1 MAASTQATEAE
12 LAHDLYSFMGYLLKA
27 GSGDYF
33 RTVAELD
40 LTLTQLKALHILDAP
55 GTEETLKS
63 LAERLEL
70 SLPAVSRAVENL
82 HQRGL
87 VERHEDQADRR
98 MKRVTATDAGR
109 HATSTLHDAR
119 LSALK
124 EFSAT
129 LTHPQR
135 RRLAAALAPVLAR
148 PEVAACRSKD
158 PR

>member
-1 MAASTQATEAE
+1 MAADTQATESE
-12 LAHDLYSFMGYLLKA
+12 LARDLYSFLGYLLKA

-40 LTLTQLKALHILDAP
+40 LSLTQLKALHILDAP
-55 GTEETLKS
+55 DAEETLKS

-70 SLPAVSRAVENL
+70 SLPAVSRAVESL

-87 VERHEDQADRR
+87 VERQEDPVDRR
-98 MKRVTATDAGR
+98 MKRVTATAAGR

-119 LSALK
+119 LSALE

-129 LTHPQR
+129 LTPTQR